1 MDWFETIKVG
11 EERIAYRGIGPDNE
25 CCRQMRERIRTDRL
39 CVRLGMPEMIETM
52 ECEELRVFLDDL
64 ALKKSVR
71 IPDGRTITFRHNRDI
86 TEHIIDLVDIFDE
99 CLYGAR
105 KVEYVP
111 GQSDSTF
118 REKYT

>member
-1 MDWFETIKVG
+1 MTWFEIIKVS
-11 EERIAYRGIGPDNE
+11 YRGLGPDNE
-25 CCRQMRERIRTDRL
+25 CCRQMRERIRTDRI

-52 ECEELRVFLDDL
+52 ECEELRVFLDAL
-64 ALKKSVR
+64 ADRKPAD
-71 IPDGRTITFRHNRDI
+71 IPDGRTITFNHLNDI

-105 KVEYVP
+105 ELEYVP

-118 REKYT
+118 RGKYA